1 MNCAMVDENEEGL
14 DRNNMIIKQRQDR
27 EFQKCVVASEA
38 TEPHFGIN
46 ACELAYRAIIDFILY
61 FNMGGSS
68 RYLKAC
74 IIKEELN
81 A

>member
-38 TEPHFGIN
+38 TEPHFGIMRVN
-46 ACELAYRAIIDFILY
+46 LRIVPLSILFFTSKWGDLLGILKRA
-61 FNMGGSS
+61 
-68 RYLKAC
+68 
-74 IIKEELN
+74 
-81 A
+81 